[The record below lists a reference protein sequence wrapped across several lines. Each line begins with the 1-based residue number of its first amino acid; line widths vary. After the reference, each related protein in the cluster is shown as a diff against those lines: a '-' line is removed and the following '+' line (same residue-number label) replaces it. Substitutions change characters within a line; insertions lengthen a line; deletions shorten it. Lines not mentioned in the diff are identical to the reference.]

1 MGGTGLVIGVLK
13 EVRSKL
19 GKNIG
24 DELLVTLERDEQ
36 TRAVEVPEDLLDR
49 LRAEGLI
56 DEFEKLSYTRR
67 KEIARGVGEAKKPE
81 TRQRRIDQ
89 AIKDLGGSS

>member
-13 EVRSKL
+13 EVRSRL

-36 TRAVEVPEDLLDR
+36 TRAVDIPEDLLDR
-49 LRAEGLI
+49 LRAAGLI
-56 DEFEKLSYTRR
+56 DAFEKLSYTRR
-67 KEIARGVGEAKKPE
+67 KEIARGVAEAKKPE

-89 AIKDLGGSS
+89 AIKDLGAE

>member
-49 LRAEGLI
+49 LRAAGLI
-56 DEFEKLSYTRR
+56 DVFEKLSYTRR
-67 KEIARGVGEAKKPE
+67 KEIVGGIAEAKKPE

-89 AIKDLGGSS
+89 AVKGLGE